1 MAQTRKDLR
10 GRVLRKGE
18 SQRRSDERYVYTY
31 TDPLGRRKYVYAQDL
46 VTLREKEAQLMKD
59 QMDGLDIYVAGKA
72 TVNFVFDRYMSLKNN
87 LKPTT
92 KSNYLYM
99 YDRFIRDTFG
109 KRNIAE
115 IKYSDVVQFY
125 NHLTKKQELKI
136 NTLETIHTLLH
147 PTFQL
152 AVRDDIIRKNPTDGV
167 MAELKKNLGMKTGV
181 RHALTIPQQR
191 AFMEYIATHPIY
203 FHWWPIFTIFLGTG
217 CRIGEAIGIRWDDI
231 DLENRIIDINHSLT
245 YYQRADD
252 SYKCEFRVSLPKTE
266 AGNRRIPMMQQVYDV
281 LQEEYERQKQ
291 EGFCVE
297 NVDGMTNFVFTN
309 RFGMPHNPA
318 AVNRAIKRIV
328 DTHNSEEEV
337 AAKKEKREPV
347 MIPRFSCHIFRH
359 TFASRF
365 CENETNIKV
374 IQEVM
379 GHADVSTTMNIY
391 AEANPDVTKSVI
403 EKLSKNMDIF

>member
-1 MAQTRKDLR
+1 MARPKRKDKTR
-10 GRVLRKGE
+10 TVLRTGE
-18 SQRRSDERYVYTY
+18 LQRSDGSYQYSWTDENHKRRYVYSKTLEALRIKEEAIEKDKSDGIKAEARY
-31 TDPLGRRKYVYAQDL
+31 
-46 VTLREKEAQLMKD
+46 VTLDDLYELWKD
-59 QMDGLDIYVAGKA
+59 LKRG
-72 TVNFVFDRYMSLKNN
+72 LKNN
-87 LKPTT
+87 TFENYKYIYETFVRRQIGSKRVSTFLKSDIKRFYNYLVDERGLKPATVDGVHNILHQIFDMAVDD
-92 KSNYLYM
+92 NY
-99 YDRFIRDTFG
+99 IR
-109 KRNIAE
+109 N
-115 IKYSDVVQFY
+115 
-125 NHLTKKQELKI
+125 
-136 NTLETIHTLLH
+136 
-147 PTFQL
+147 
-152 AVRDDIIRKNPTDGV
+152 NPTNNV
-167 MAELKKNLGMKTGV
+167 LRELKKAHCFKTEKRRG
-181 RHALTIPQQR
+181 LTRPEQEL
-191 AFMEYIATHPIY
+191 FMDYLKNSNTAVYWYPV
-203 FHWWPIFTIFLGTG
+203 FAVMLGTG
-217 CRIGEAIGIRWDDI
+217 LRVGEAIGIRWDDI

>member
-1 MAQTRKDLR
+1 MARPKRKDKTR
-10 GRVLRKGE
+10 TVLRTGE
-18 SQRRSDERYVYTY
+18 LQRSDGSYQYSWTDENHKRRYVYSKTLEALRIKEEAIEKDKSDGIKAEARY
-31 TDPLGRRKYVYAQDL
+31 
-46 VTLREKEAQLMKD
+46 VTLDDLYELWKD
-59 QMDGLDIYVAGKA
+59 LKRG
-72 TVNFVFDRYMSLKNN
+72 LKNN
-87 LKPTT
+87 TFENYKYIYETFVRRQIGSKRVSTFLKSDIKRFYNYLVDERGLKPATVDGVYNILHQIFDMAVDD
-92 KSNYLYM
+92 NY
-99 YDRFIRDTFG
+99 IR
-109 KRNIAE
+109 N
-115 IKYSDVVQFY
+115 
-125 NHLTKKQELKI
+125 
-136 NTLETIHTLLH
+136 
-147 PTFQL
+147 
-152 AVRDDIIRKNPTDGV
+152 NPTNNV
-167 MAELKKNLGMKTGV
+167 LRELKKAHCFKTEKRRG
-181 RHALTIPQQR
+181 LTRPEQEL
-191 AFMEYIATHPIY
+191 FMDYLKNSNTAVYWYPV
-203 FHWWPIFTIFLGTG
+203 FAVMLGTG
-217 CRIGEAIGIRWDDI
+217 LRVGEAIGIRWDDI

-379 GHADVSTTMNIY
+379 V
-391 AEANPDVTKSVI
+391 
-403 EKLSKNMDIF
+403 

>member
-1 MAQTRKDLR
+1 M
-10 GRVLRKGE
+10 
-18 SQRRSDERYVYTY
+18 
-31 TDPLGRRKYVYAQDL
+31 
-46 VTLREKEAQLMKD
+46 
-59 QMDGLDIYVAGKA
+59 
-72 TVNFVFDRYMSLKNN
+72 
-87 LKPTT
+87 
-92 KSNYLYM
+92 
-99 YDRFIRDTFG
+99 
-109 KRNIAE
+109 
-115 IKYSDVVQFY
+115 
-125 NHLTKKQELKI
+125 
-136 NTLETIHTLLH
+136 
-147 PTFQL
+147 
-152 AVRDDIIRKNPTDGV
+152 
-167 MAELKKNLGMKTGV
+167 
-181 RHALTIPQQR
+181 
-191 AFMEYIATHPIY
+191 
-203 FHWWPIFTIFLGTG
+203 LGTG

-231 DLENRIIDINHSLT
+231 DLENRVIDINHSLT

-403 EKLSKNMDIF
+403 EKLSKIWIFFRKESCD